1 MHKTDQN
8 VCIRKATLQDAAL
21 LTQIEA
27 ACFPAA
33 EAATRD
39 RFDARLEAFADHFLI
54 CEVDGEAVGFIDG
67 MVIDSPYIEDVMFEK
82 ADRHCPDG
90 AWQSIFGLNT
100 LPKYRRRGYAA
111 RLMQALIAQARE
123 EGRRGLTLTCKEHML
138 HYYAKFGFVP
148 LGASDSQHG
157 GARWFDMVL
166 EFKPEIAMQPPVKAV
181 LFDLDGTLVDSV
193 PMLTA
198 AVNRVMRANGC
209 PEFTEAQI
217 AAMVGRGA
225 KALIESVC
233 AAQGIEPTPENVQR
247 FLQAYVA
254 AMMGSG
260 LPEEKFYPG
269 AREAVAALQ
278 AAGFKTALVTNKMRM
293 VTETFVQRSGLNADL
308 DVLVAGD
315 DTDHPKP
322 APDMLLLACEKLG
335 VSPTEAVMVG
345 DSENDAWAAK
355 AAGIR
360 AMLVSTGYNGTVP
373 MTQWA
378 KDNGFS
384 LVFDSVA
391 GIKDYIFACEGKFVS

>member
-166 EFKPEIAMQPPVKAV
+166 EFKPEIAVQPPVKAV

-247 FLQAYVA
+247 FLQAYAA

-278 AAGFKTALVTNKMRM
+278 AAGF
-293 VTETFVQRSGLNADL
+293 L

>member
-1 MHKTDQN
+1 
-8 VCIRKATLQDAAL
+8 
-21 LTQIEA
+21 
-27 ACFPAA
+27 
-33 EAATRD
+33 
-39 RFDARLEAFADHFLI
+39 
-54 CEVDGEAVGFIDG
+54 
-67 MVIDSPYIEDVMFEK
+67 
-82 ADRHCPDG
+82 
-90 AWQSIFGLNT
+90 
-100 LPKYRRRGYAA
+100 
-111 RLMQALIAQARE
+111 
-123 EGRRGLTLTCKEHML
+123 ML

-166 EFKPEIAMQPPVKAV
+166 EFKPEIAVQPPVKAV

-247 FLQAYVA
+247 FLQAYAA